1 MNKDSNHIL
10 IMSSWK
16 VALKAHKSV
25 ANLEVSGLSKRNSG
39 FLVCGNSLKKLGLSH
54 LSGYSVG

>member
-25 ANLEVSGLSKRNSG
+25 ANVDVSGLSNKNSG
-39 FLVCGNSLKKLGLSH
+39 FLICGSSLKSWA
-54 LSGYSVG
+54 